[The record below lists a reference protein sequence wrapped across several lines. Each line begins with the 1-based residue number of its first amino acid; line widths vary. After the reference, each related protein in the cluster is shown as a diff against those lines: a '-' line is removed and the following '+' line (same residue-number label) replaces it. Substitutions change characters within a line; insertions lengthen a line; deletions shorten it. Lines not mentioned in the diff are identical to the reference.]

1 MTLEERVA
9 ALEAQVAELL
19 ANKRSTFK
27 PPLPQ
32 DVIAFIE
39 CQVVKHNRGQVW
51 TSEVIRDVASTFY
64 LYYES
69 NGWMVGRTKMKKWD
83 KALLRWM
90 NQENQ
95 KLKQKHGQA
104 TTSQQS
110 AIEQFINSRT
120 NN

>member
-1 MTLEERVA
+1 MSIEERVA

-32 DVIAFIE
+32 DVIGFIE

-95 KLKQKHGQA
+95 KLKQKHGQT

-120 NN
+120 NS

>member
-1 MTLEERVA
+1 MTIEERIE
-9 ALEAQVAELL
+9 ALERQVAELL
-19 ANKRSTFK
+19 AKKRNSFK

-32 DVIAFIE
+32 DIIGFIE
-39 CQVVKHNRGQVW
+39 CQVMKHNRGLVW

-69 NGWMVGRTKMKKWD
+69 NGWMVGKNKMKKWD

-90 NQENQ
+90 NQENV

-104 TTSQQS
+104 TTHKQS
-110 AIEQFINSRT
+110 AIDEFINSRT
-120 NN
+120 H

>member
-1 MTLEERVA
+1 MTLEQRIEL
-9 ALEAQVAELL
+9 LEQQVAELMEK
-19 ANKRSTFK
+19 KRSTFK

-32 DVIAFIE
+32 DIIGFIE
-39 CQVVKHNRGQVW
+39 AQVMKHNRGAIW
-51 TSEVIRDVASTFY
+51 TSEIIHKVANEYY

-69 NGWMVGRTKMKKWD
+69 NGWMVGKNKMKKWD

-104 TTSQQS
+104 NSSKQS
-110 AIEQFINSRT
+110 ALEQLLNS
-120 NN
+120 